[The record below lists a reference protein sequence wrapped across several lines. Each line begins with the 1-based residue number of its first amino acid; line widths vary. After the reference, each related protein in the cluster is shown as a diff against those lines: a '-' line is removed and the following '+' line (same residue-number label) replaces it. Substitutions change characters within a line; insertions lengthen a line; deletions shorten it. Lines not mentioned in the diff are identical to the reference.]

1 MMDRATP
8 FKRPR
13 TGADSFGAN
22 HNYYGNNTRND
33 EATIR
38 HIQQILSELQ
48 HVITT
53 KQRVHTLRHLLHFI
67 GYDPSTRLCRCNV
80 STLHRFVD
88 GKCIYLLCLQLG
100 YAIGRHRSDH
110 GDHRDVHARG
120 SNDEVSLISIAI
132 DVFYRYCPELVT
144 ENSIQTNGSEVLRL
158 SQEMFKNCRRGGLG
172 RDQKRRGNA
181 SNGSDNLLSIVSIWH
196 SCSSC
201 SLGTMLLLQNPETL
215 QAINEILLSKMNQSH
230 HDSTRIDTIMECLG
244 LLKNLTYFG
253 EDYRHQ
259 IVDQTN
265 LLATL
270 TGLTDVPND
279 STRERLSAVFR
290 NLALSTDARS
300 RLTQQANVLTAIV
313 RMANFSLI
321 DSNKM
326 HGNTNNNAENASCK
340 KNTLRNLLSTVAN
353 LAIDANTNHLMV
365 FHGDGILIEQLKQ
378 FLIQGED
385 FVLRKRASR
394 AIQLLARDPS
404 SAPVMVLQN
413 NELLDILSDRALNDG
428 NGSVRMEAAEAFAKC
443 ADLIRAPMAQ
453 HNYIM
458 DALTHMLMTSTT
470 KTSKTRENLDIVGR
484 ALKEQA
490 SHQINRRAMI
500 QRRNLLTSLANVI
513 LSEDTT
519 FGAKESVCATLASLS
534 EEEANQEIMSIPIVL
549 NALVQILVDQPKI
562 LGTNNTVANA
572 RANVDTIVS
581 TRIRESSVRTILN
594 LAKTSSNRQNMANQ
608 IALIQSLLRFAAAT
622 TTSDD
627 LKKQVKAVI
636 LQLAAAL

>member
-13 TGADSFGAN
+13 TGADSFGVN
-22 HNYYGNNTRND
+22 RNYYGSNTHSD

-48 HVITT
+48 HAITT

-67 GYDPSTRLCRCNV
+67 GYDPSTRLCRCDV

-88 GKCIYLLCLQLG
+88 GKCIHLLCLQLG
-100 YAIGRHRSDH
+100 YAIGRHCSDH

-132 DVFYRYCPELVT
+132 DAFYRYCPELVT
-144 ENSIQTNGSEVLRL
+144 ESSIQTNGSEVLRL
-158 SQEMFKNCRRGGLG
+158 SQAIFVYCRRRGFG
-172 RDQKRRGNA
+172 RDQKRKKNA
-181 SNGSDNLLSIVSIWH
+181 SDGFDDLLPIVSIWH

-201 SLGTMLLLQNPETL
+201 SLGTMRLLQHPETL

-230 HDSTRIDTIMECLG
+230 HDCTRIDTIMECLG

-270 TGLTDVPND
+270 TSLTDVPND
-279 STRERLSAVFR
+279 NTRERLSAVFR

-313 RMANFSLI
+313 RMANYSLI

-326 HGNTNNNAENASCK
+326 HGNNNNNAENASCK
-340 KNTLRNLLSTVAN
+340 KNTLRNVLSTVAN

-394 AIQLLARDPS
+394 AIRLLARDPS

-470 KTSKTRENLDIVGR
+470 KISKTRANLDIVGR
-484 ALKEQA
+484 ALQEQA

-500 QRRNLLTSLANVI
+500 QRRNLLTALANVI

-519 FGAKESVCATLASLS
+519 LGAKESVCATLASLS

-549 NALVQILVDQPKI
+549 DALVKILVDQPRI

-572 RANVDTIVS
+572 RTNVDTIVS
-581 TRIRESSVRTILN
+581 IRIRESSVRTILN
-594 LAKTSSNRQNMANQ
+594 LAKTSSNLQNMANQ
-608 IALIQSLLRFAAAT
+608 TALIQSLLRFAAAT